1 MQHPMDQSTGIL
13 GAILKHHLAAA
24 IGDSF
29 FELASVEQA
38 VLVLLVAAVE
48 EVVSTPMHSILDEL
62 PFKDVS
68 LMPTREL
75 VNANAF
81 SQIVF
86 ELSFVLEVNLFAKF
100 GELLA
105 FQVYLID

>member
-13 GAILKHHLAAA
+13 GAILKHHFATAV
-24 IGDSF
+24 GDSF

-38 VLVLLVAAVE
+38 VLVLLIATVE
-48 EVVSTPMHSILDEL
+48 EVIPTPMHSILDEL

-68 LMPTREL
+68 LVSTREL

-81 SQIVF
+81 S
-86 ELSFVLEVNLFAKF
+86 
-100 GELLA
+100 
-105 FQVYLID
+105 